1 MQPKGPMGPWA
12 HAGPKGPA
20 YKLGAWCRSSP
31 TGGIHFQKWV
41 LDFEGMYLSILNMF
55 SSVLGGPI
63 PLWGYPPFSNSRS
76 VPAPAMGQDQKAQ
89 VPEAFHSRMLSYHC
103 QAQGSLCEPL

>member
-31 TGGIHFQKWV
+31 AGGIHFQKWV

-55 SSVLGGPI
+55 S
-63 PLWGYPPFSNSRS
+63 
-76 VPAPAMGQDQKAQ
+76 
-89 VPEAFHSRMLSYHC
+89 
-103 QAQGSLCEPL
+103 

>member
-20 YKLGAWCRSSP
+20 YKLGAWCRSAP

-41 LDFEGMYLSILNMF
+41 LDFEGMDLSMLNMF

-63 PLWGYPPFSNSRS
+63 PLWGYPPFSNCR
-76 VPAPAMGQDQKAQ
+76 PMGPMAPMSPMASFSTHEHHNFATHPD
-89 VPEAFHSRMLSYHC
+89 HSKRTHVTYHT
-103 QAQGSLCEPL
+103 

>member
-55 SSVLGGPI
+55 SSVLGEPI
-63 PLWGYPPFSNSRS
+63 PLWGYPPFSNCRYNVEWNSFRDLESSLS
-76 VPAPAMGQDQKAQ
+76 VGPHGKT
-89 VPEAFHSRMLSYHC
+89 EA
-103 QAQGSLCEPL
+103 AWPT

>member
-55 SSVLGGPI
+55 SSVLGEPI
-63 PLWGYPPFSNSRS
+63 PPWGHPPFSNGRIMVAVTCPPVSEGHR
-76 VPAPAMGQDQKAQ
+76 
-89 VPEAFHSRMLSYHC
+89 
-103 QAQGSLCEPL
+103 

>member
-31 TGGIHFQKWV
+31 GGGTHFQKWV
-41 LDFEGMYLSILNMF
+41 LDLEGMYLSILNMF
-55 SSVLGGPI
+55 SSNLGEPI
-63 PLWGYPPFSNSRS
+63 SLWGHPPFSNGREESSMEPSLGS
-76 VPAPAMGQDQKAQ
+76 V
-89 VPEAFHSRMLSYHC
+89 
-103 QAQGSLCEPL
+103 QGPLQTIWV

>member
-55 SSVLGGPI
+55 SSVLGEPI
-63 PLWGYPPFSNSRS
+63 PPWGHPPFSNGRDWRPTCREGGDAKPFGRKEKSMFSRL
-76 VPAPAMGQDQKAQ
+76 P
-89 VPEAFHSRMLSYHC
+89 
-103 QAQGSLCEPL
+103 

>member
-20 YKLGAWCRSSP
+20 YGLGAWCRSSP
-31 TGGIHFQKWV
+31 TGEIHFQKWV

-55 SSVLGGPI
+55 SSVLGEPI
-63 PLWGYPPFSNSRS
+63 PPWGHPPFSNGRNTD
-76 VPAPAMGQDQKAQ
+76 PNRNAHGP
-89 VPEAFHSRMLSYHC
+89 
-103 QAQGSLCEPL
+103 